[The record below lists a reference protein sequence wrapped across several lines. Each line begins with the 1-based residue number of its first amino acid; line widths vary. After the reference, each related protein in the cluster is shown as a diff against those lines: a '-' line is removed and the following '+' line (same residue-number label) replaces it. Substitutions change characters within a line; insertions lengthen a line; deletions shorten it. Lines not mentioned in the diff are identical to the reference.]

1 MNMLQQIALKAGC
14 STATVSRALNKS
26 GPVSE
31 RMARRVEKAAME
43 LGYRPAA
50 NPVLP
55 HRLRQKPM
63 IGVLIPSITNPVF
76 AASLSNIQ
84 KRARVSGHGVIIAQS
99 DYDPVREAEAILD
112 LVSER
117 PVGLILTLC
126 DPQANA
132 ANLPRV
138 LPPTVLLHNLPTARF
153 PASVAADNFQAG
165 QQLCDHILD
174 HHHSSILFVSGSF
187 TASDRARLR
196 YEGYCAAMRN
206 RGLTPHPAL
215 EVGFL
220 NGYDGLDLSQSM
232 KLFKPT
238 AMIASNDLLAFGVI
252 GALRR
257 EGLNVPADIS
267 VAGFDGIPLGRLIDP
282 PLTTIEMADAS
293 MGAAAASLLIDMTE
307 NGSKPRHL
315 NVPHSLRIGGT
326 VRSLAE

>member
-14 STATVSRALNKS
+14 SAATVSRALNKS

-31 RMARRVEKAAME
+31 RMARRVEKAAFE
-43 LGYRPAA
+43 LGYQPDA
-50 NPVLP
+50 NPVTVQ
-55 HRLRQKPM
+55 RLRQKPM

-99 DYDPVREAEAILD
+99 DYDPVREVEAIRD

-126 DPQANA
+126 DPQANRA
-132 ANLPRV
+132 SLPKK
-138 LPPTVLLHNLPTARF
+138 LPPTVLLHNLPTERF
-153 PASVAADNFQAG
+153 QASVAADNFLAG
-165 QQLCDHILD
+165 RQLCEHLLE
-174 HHHSSILFVSGSF
+174 HNHSSILFVSGSF
-187 TASDRARLR
+187 ATSDRARLR
-196 YEGYCAAMRN
+196 YEGYCAALKQ
-206 RGLTPHPAL
+206 RGFAPHPAL
-215 EVGFL
+215 EVAFL
-220 NGYDGLDLSQSM
+220 NGYDGLDLNSSIKQ
-232 KLFKPT
+232 FKPT
-238 AMIASNDLLAFGVI
+238 AIIASNDLLAFGVI

-257 EGLNVPADIS
+257 DGMNVPADMS
-267 VAGFDGIPLGRLIDP
+267 VAGFDGISLGRLIDP

-315 NVPHSLRIGGT
+315 SVPPMRRLCGT
-326 VRSLAE
+326 VRAI

>member
-14 STATVSRALNKS
+14 SAATVSRALNKS

-31 RMARRVEKAAME
+31 RMARRVEKAAFE
-43 LGYRPAA
+43 LGYRPEA
-50 NPVLP
+50 NPVSMP
-55 HRLRQKPM
+55 RLRQKPM

-99 DYDPVREAEAILD
+99 DYDPVREAEAIRD

-126 DPQANA
+126 DPQANS
-132 ANLPRV
+132 ANLPRT
-138 LPPTVLLHNLPTARF
+138 LPPTVLLHNLPTERF
-153 PASVAADNFQAG
+153 QASVAADNFLAG
-165 QQLCDHILD
+165 RQLCEHVLE
-174 HHHSSILFVSGSF
+174 HNHSSILFVSGSF

-196 YEGYCAAMRN
+196 YEGYCAAMVE
-206 RGLTPHPAL
+206 RGYRPHPPL
-215 EVGFL
+215 EVAFL
-220 NGYDGLDLSQSM
+220 NGYDGIDLSSSLKQV
-232 KLFKPT
+232 KPT
-238 AMIASNDLLAFGVI
+238 AIIASNDLLAFGVI

-257 EGLNVPADIS
+257 DGLSVPDDIS
-267 VAGFDGIPLGRLIDP
+267 VAGFDGISLGRLIDP
-282 PLTTIEMADAS
+282 PLTTVDMADAS

-315 NVPHSLRIGGT
+315 SVPHSLRMGGT
-326 VRSLAE
+326 VRVI